1 MARNNLVIIFVVIAA
16 ILAICVLTKGNNKP
30 EKYRRM
36 QQLPEPIAQA
46 QAQPAPQPAPQPVPS
61 MAGAAFVHA
70 RP

>member
-16 ILAICVLTKGNNKP
+16 ILAICVLTKGNNKA

-46 QAQPAPQPAPQPVPS
+46 QAQPAPQPVPS